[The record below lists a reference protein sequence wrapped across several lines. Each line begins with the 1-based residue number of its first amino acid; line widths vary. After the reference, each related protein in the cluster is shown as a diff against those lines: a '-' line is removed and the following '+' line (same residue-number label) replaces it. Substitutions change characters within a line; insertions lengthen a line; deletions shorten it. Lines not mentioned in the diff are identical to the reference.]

1 MATEAPPL
9 WRLLPA
15 ASHVVAQVRAGASAS
30 QAIPRV
36 EPALRPGAQAL
47 AFHAL
52 RELGRA
58 QALRAQL
65 AKRPPTPPVDALLCT
80 ALALCWR
87 EADAPYEPFTLVDQA
102 VEAAKRDPATRA
114 QANFINGCLRRFLRE
129 RGALVAATDRDT
141 VAP

>member
-15 ASHVVAQVRAGASAS
+15 AARVVAQVRGGASAS

-36 EPALRPGAQAL
+36 EPTLRAGAQAL

-65 AKRPPTPPVDALLCT
+65 AKRAPAPPVDALLCT

-87 EADAPYEPFTLVDQA
+87 EGNAPYTPFPLVDQA
-102 VEAAKRDPATRA
+102 VEAAKR
-114 QANFINGCLRRFLRE
+114 
-129 RGALVAATDRDT
+129 
-141 VAP
+141 